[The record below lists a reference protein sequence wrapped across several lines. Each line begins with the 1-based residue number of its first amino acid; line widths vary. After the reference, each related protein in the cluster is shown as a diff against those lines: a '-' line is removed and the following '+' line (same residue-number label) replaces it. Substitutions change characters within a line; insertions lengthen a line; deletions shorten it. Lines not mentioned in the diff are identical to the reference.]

1 MTQAQEIWSD
11 IEKIQNQNPIIL
23 NITNFVVTNSTANAL
38 LSLGAKPIMTPSLL
52 EVEELVP
59 IAKAIVINI
68 GRLNEPSV
76 QLMYK
81 ARVAAEENG
90 VPVVLDPVGSGTT
103 QMRTSTSL
111 RFLNEFKPTVVRGNS
126 VEIVTL
132 AQESG
137 AIKSKQ
143 GPEGE
148 DQTLHAVQ
156 ALAKAK
162 SCIVSVSGATDIISD
177 GQTTYRITNG
187 HPLMGRVTG
196 LGCTTTSLIGAFLAV
211 DNSPV
216 KSANNAIALMG
227 IAGEMAA
234 KDAKGPGSLQL
245 NIYDTLYSITAS
257 DLEEHLKIEV
267 SE

>member
-1 MTQAQEIWSD
+1 MTQAQNIWND
-11 IEKIQNQNPIIL
+11 IEKIQKQNPVIL

-38 LSLGAKPIMTPSLL
+38 LSLGAKPIMTPSML

-59 IAKAIVINI
+59 ISKGIVINI

-81 ARVAAEENG
+81 ARVAAEENN

-103 QMRTSTSL
+103 QKRTSTSL
-111 RFLNEFKPTVVRGNS
+111 NFLKEFKPTVVRGNAT
-126 VEIVTL
+126 EILTL
-132 AQESG
+132 AEESG
-137 AIKSKQ
+137 ALRGKNNPQ
-143 GPEGE
+143 GE
-148 DQTLHAVQ
+148 DENLNAIQ
-156 ALAKAK
+156 ALAKSF
-162 SCIVSVSGATDIISD
+162 SCIVSISGATDIISD

-211 DNSPV
+211 NDSRM
-216 KSANNAIALMG
+216 KSAAHAIALMG

-234 KDAKGPGSLQL
+234 KEAKGPGSLQL

-257 DLEEHLKIEV
+257 DLEEHLRLEI